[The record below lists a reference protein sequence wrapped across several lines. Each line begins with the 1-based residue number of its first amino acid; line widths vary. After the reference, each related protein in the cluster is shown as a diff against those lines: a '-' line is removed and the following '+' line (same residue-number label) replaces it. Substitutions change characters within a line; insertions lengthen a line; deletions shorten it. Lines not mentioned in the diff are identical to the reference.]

1 MEETLKEVRDDS
13 LEFNKRVF
21 GDNCKRKIRVENII
35 EVLQRRLESVNS
47 VAFLIQLQQ
56 AKEELDIILGQTEM
70 LWFQKSREK

>member
-1 MEETLKEVRDDS
+1 MEETLQEVRDDS

-56 AKEELDIILGQTEM
+56 A
-70 LWFQKSREK
+70 